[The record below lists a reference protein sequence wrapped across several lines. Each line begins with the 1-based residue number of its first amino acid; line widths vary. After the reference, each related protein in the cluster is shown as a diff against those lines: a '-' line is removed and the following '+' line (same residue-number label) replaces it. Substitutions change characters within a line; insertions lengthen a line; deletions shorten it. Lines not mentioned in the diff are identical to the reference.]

1 MDPQQSI
8 TPPKSADKIRATLD
22 AIQQAE
28 VATAEVGAG
37 MSRDDQLSVWSF
49 HDPHVC
55 YECQQFL
62 LAEGVFSA
70 TRQNGPQMQMMVDY
84 SDRVRAVELIGRFM
98 VGRMDRPR
106 KGRSMSLD
114 FMLEGA
120 LSAVTVA
127 SLPILV
133 PLSIRSAAV
142 AIVLVAIYGTALGL
156 FVCMRRARRGRR
168 WFQIHVLDLL
178 LWALTVGLVL
188 FVWRVSLEAMKMTL
202 GR

>member
-8 TPPKSADKIRATLD
+8 TPPKSADRIRATLD

-37 MSRDDQLSVWSF
+37 MSREDQLSVWSF
-49 HDPHVC
+49 HDPNVC
-55 YECQQFL
+55 CECQQFL

-70 TRQNGPQMQMMVDY
+70 TRQNGAQMQMIVDY

-98 VGRMDRPR
+98 VGRVDRPR
-106 KGRSMSLD
+106 KGQSRSVD
-114 FMLEGA
+114 YMLLGA

-133 PLSIRSAAV
+133 RFDISLAAV
-142 AIVLVAIYGTALGL
+142 AIVLVAMYGAVFGL
-156 FVCMRRARRGRR
+156 LVGVRSARRSGRR
-168 WFQIHVLDLL
+168 FQIHVLDLL
-178 LWALTVGLVL
+178 LLALTAGLVL
-188 FVWRVSLEAMKMTL
+188 FLWRVGREAMNMTL